1 MKRYQAIKHGVFASA
16 AVCCLLIFSK
26 PCLAVEFMSLKEAI
40 KHFLPEGSSP
50 YKVTKTIPDDKYA
63 ALKKKYHLKD
73 TPDFKDTLKKGPY
86 TIFLAKDAN
95 KKPAMYIMILE
106 QYWRTCYHK
115 FAVGVTPD
123 GAVKE
128 IVVVEL
134 NCKYAYPINKKSFL
148 KQFKGKKAP
157 GGKAVKI
164 EVGKDIDAVSGAT
177 RSSELTA
184 IIIRRALALHEIF
197 FSS

>member
-1 MKRYQAIKHGVFASA
+1 MSA
-16 AVCCLLIFSK
+16 AVCCLAVFSK
-26 PCLAVEFMSLKEAI
+26 PCFATEFMSLKEAI
-40 KHFLPEGSSP
+40 KNFLPEGSSP
-50 YKVTKTIPDDKYA
+50 YKVSKTIPDDKYE
-63 ALKKKYHLKD
+63 ALKKRYHLKD
-73 TPDFKDTLKKGPY
+73 TSEFKDTLKKGPY
-86 TIFLAKDAN
+86 TVFVAKDAG
-95 KKPAMYIMILE
+95 KKPTMYIMILE
-106 QYWRTCYHK
+106 QYWKTCYHK

-123 GAVKE
+123 GTVKD

-134 NCKYAYPINKKSFL
+134 NCKFAYPINKKSFL

-157 GGKAVKI
+157 AGKAVEI
-164 EVGKDIDAVSGAT
+164 EVGKDVDAVSGAT